1 MSFPIASAIERMG
14 ASSTQLLQ
22 QLDAAIERLDR
33 IILEGQPS
41 HVEEE
46 KEEEGGYETD
56 DSDSTIE
63 LLVIPY
69 DDRCPRTPERRGYG
83 DILFSDAETEPDEE
97 WDEEW
102 DSDDVIVLSHVHVD
116 LEDSDDD
123 L

>member
-1 MSFPIASAIERMG
+1 MSFPIASAIQRME
-14 ASSTQLLQ
+14 ASSTQLLH

-33 IILEGQPS
+33 IILGGQPNN
-41 HVEEE
+41 VEEE
-46 KEEEGGYETD
+46 KEEGGYESD

-83 DILFSDAETEPDEE
+83 DVLFPDDETEPDDE

-102 DSDDVIVLSHVHVD
+102 DCDDIIVLPRVYED
-116 LEDSDDD
+116 DDSDAD